1 MDNQRVFVVD
11 ITRPILNRKKE
22 LMAVVGVVVDL
33 NEISNSIFNAKSVA
47 YANNRNF
54 MITENGVML
63 VNSNSE
69 LVGKNL
75 KDINKDE
82 KITEFIKNNE
92 IGIVDYSYNG
102 VDNYAGITEY
112 RVWKDV
118 DTEWTL
124 VSVVPKDEV
133 YAPLVSVERS

>member
-1 MDNQRVFVVD
+1 
-11 ITRPILNRKKE
+11 
-22 LMAVVGVVVDL
+22 MAVVGVVVDL

-102 VDNYAGITEY
+102 VDSYAGITEY